1 MAPMEQLIVY
11 ALGLVLTLM
20 FFYFVIEIYF
30 DRREKYIDQTILP
43 LIKELKRGETNKTLP
58 VPTERPQFSQG
69 QSQPTQRWLWLH
81 I

>member
-1 MAPMEQLIVY
+1 MEQLIVY

-30 DRREKYIDQTILP
+30 DRREKYIDQTIVP

-58 VPTERPQFSQG
+58 VSTTRSLSSEDTLEPKR
-69 QSQPTQRWLWLH
+69 RRL
-81 I
+81 